1 MKRHSISSFMWELLD
16 DNLPNELK
24 LKLEVCYGRECNDG
38 EIMDE
43 NSPFIGYFNFKDFKV
58 SIKRD

>member
-1 MKRHSISSFMWELLD
+1 MWEMLD